1 MLPERGLTME
11 DLDACRDAL
20 EPLLNYRY
28 LICAKLYRAVSAR
41 TDAEAER
48 DRSRDARLVRN
59 AGRDAAGTEP
69 TDEERNPAPFNR
81 PNRHHVRT
89 GGDQT
94 DERTDIARPQ
104 SVEAT
109 PGSKRSAFADLMPRP
124 DTVDSHDETPDPDGS
139 AATPDDPA
147 DSAAKGFLLDACQSA
162 DVARKAIHRPI
173 DAYPAQQALNQL
185 GRHPRG
191 ARPHRPSPPQG
202 GGKLVTRSRADS
214 PPERPMAPV

>member
-1 MLPERGLTME
+1 ME

-20 EPLLNYRY
+20 ETLLNYRY

-69 TDEERNPAPFNR
+69 TDEMAKPRTLQSPERTPR
-81 PNRHHVRT
+81 PHGR
-89 GGDQT
+89 GSA
-94 DERTDIARPQ
+94 DERTDIARPRC
-104 SVEAT
+104 VEAT
-109 PGSKRSAFADLMPRP
+109 PGSKRSASADLMPRP
-124 DTVDSHDETPDPDGS
+124 DTFESHDETPDPDGS

-162 DVARKAIHRPI
+162 DVARKAIHRSI

-214 PPERPMAPV
+214 PPERPMAPADRPAQA